1 MTTIYDDLLSSTG
14 LSTIESFYANQT
26 AAPVEG
32 KALLA
37 SILFANNDNKIEEL
51 GLMVTTSIPV
61 PGTVV
66 SIPEVGQAQKAV
78 SGVLVAYLLSFMTN
92 FTLGGFDGM
101 AKVGKLI

>member
-1 MTTIYDDLLSSTG
+1 MTTIYDDLPSSTG
-14 LSTIESFYANQT
+14 LSTIEFFYANQN

-37 SILFANNDNKIEEL
+37 SILFANNDNNRKM

-101 AKVGKLI
+101 AKGGKLI